1 MAFQISI
8 GDVLMLS
15 QLAHDI
21 ALAFT
26 SGRKSA
32 PAEFQEVQNQLYSLS
47 TALESFKSLSTE
59 GKEQTDQRPVDGISA
74 IIQNCRM
81 TLKHLES
88 IVNKYMV
95 IQDQDDKSKP
105 HKRQWSAEIS
115 KNWKKVR
122 WTREGGDLAK
132 LQHNLGVHINSLNL
146 TVAVT
151 NRYACSYLI
160 GVHAAQTPRELN
172 QKIDRQVDDVHQKL
186 DEIYGWFTTNLQ
198 NRTNFNEPHKSC
210 RPKEDVSS
218 ALTFSLYMESP
229 DSHDVVAIC
238 ENACFH
244 PGWLQSSTNVRVFKC
259 QCYLIGTAYGSGHHE
274 HLSSYSCVILYE
286 SHRPFEWTI
295 AILENLAI
303 LSQSLQTYVF
313 GNTKYQPIARSGNY
327 HGSTSYWARSRLVD
341 GFSIRK
347 SIYKSHC
354 DFRSQYDMMVH
365 YRNLS
370 ESREWLFNETADVV
384 FYLQPEKGHVSSLDD
399 RVVRLHLT
407 VDCQTRFTVGE
418 NTSTICV
425 HQTDCLCVTEA
436 GQENMAKGINAE
448 IELCDDSVAAN
459 YLFRQLK
466 YLQEGLLLFKI
477 QQIQRY
483 EKLVFQLE
491 LGLLMIYNY
500 YLADATLR
508 LALNAENDVYR
519 LLLSNGSKSIS
530 LSIEAKCHRNR

>member
-1 MAFQISI
+1 
-8 GDVLMLS
+8 MLS

-274 HLSSYSCVILYE
+274 HLSSYSCVYASLITSEPVTNSTVSSMSL
-286 SHRPFEWTI
+286 I
-295 AILENLAI
+295 ARLNGP
-303 LSQSLQTYVF
+303 SQSWKIWLSSAKVS
-313 GNTKYQPIARSGNY
+313 KL
-327 HGSTSYWARSRLVD
+327 TSLVIRNINPSRMW
-341 GFSIRK
+341 
-347 SIYKSHC
+347 
-354 DFRSQYDMMVH
+354 Q
-365 YRNLS
+365 
-370 ESREWLFNETADVV
+370 
-384 FYLQPEKGHVSSLDD
+384 
-399 RVVRLHLT
+399 
-407 VDCQTRFTVGE
+407 
-418 NTSTICV
+418 
-425 HQTDCLCVTEA
+425 
-436 GQENMAKGINAE
+436 NA
-448 IELCDDSVAAN
+448 
-459 YLFRQLK
+459 
-466 YLQEGLLLFKI
+466 
-477 QQIQRY
+477 
-483 EKLVFQLE
+483 KLVPPE
-491 LGLLMIYNY
+491 
-500 YLADATLR
+500 
-508 LALNAENDVYR
+508 
-519 LLLSNGSKSIS
+519 
-530 LSIEAKCHRNR
+530 C